1 MMSWDVW
8 LRCYNERG
16 SELMFEATSIPTQQL
31 EKSLEKKKRFIFVIS
46 EYWEAGHTEVSDGK
60 GKGFVCK
67 AGC

>member
-31 EKSLEKKKRFIFVIS
+31 EKSLEKKKVYICDFRVLGGWAYRS
-46 EYWEAGHTEVSDGK
+46 E
-60 GKGFVCK
+60 
-67 AGC
+67 